1 MLKGRDSESWPEKQ
15 EEPGCQGHRPR
26 PEGELTSVQCCREG
40 LKHPLALA
48 NKVIVEPGQSGFSGV
63 TGAEIRLEEMW
74 ILEAEGGWQPKCR
87 TLDRGDN

>member
-1 MLKGRDSESWPEKQ
+1 M
-15 EEPGCQGHRPR
+15 
-26 PEGELTSVQCCREG
+26 
-40 LKHPLALA
+40 ALA

>member
-63 TGAEIRLEEMW
+63 TGAEIRPQW
-74 ILEAEGGWQPKCR
+74 TGG
-87 TLDRGDN
+87 DVDMRGRGGTAA